1 MVTPTET
8 HSNIDNN
15 NNPQP
20 APLAWKEFRRRSGIL
35 SHGPRIYT
43 YTTPCIF
50 LTPPSPSPRS
60 TDSTQYVALV
70 TQALQELGASTG
82 GNIAAWI
89 AKTFD
94 IPSDKINS
102 RRLHYMVNAI
112 LSSPK
117 YRHLFHKEQVLRDE
131 KRTLWRLRRYDEDDT
146 SPFSPFPAD
155 VSPLAS
161 SFPSSPAI
169 VPSTDNTPTHHGTFE
184 TTISPATSPSSPL
197 TDILSTPPLP
207 LSSRRRKRRESDESF
222 EPKKVKVSSI
232 IE

>member
-8 HSNIDNN
+8 QANIDNN

-43 YTTPCIF
+43 YTTPCISPTHS
-50 LTPPSPSPRS
+50 LPSPR
-60 TDSTQYVALV
+60 TDSAQHVSLV

-82 GNIAAWI
+82 GNIAEWI

-131 KRTLWRLRRYDEDDT
+131 KRTLWRLRGYDDELDDI
-146 SPFSPFPAD
+146 SPSQD
-155 VSPLAS
+155 VTSPLATTT
-161 SFPSSPAI
+161 PPSPAI
-169 VPSTDNTPTHHGTFE
+169 IPSTYNTPSHGTFE
-184 TTISPATSPSSPL
+184 ASTTSSPGISPTSPTS
-197 TDILSTPPLP
+197 DILSTPPLP
-207 LSSRRRKRRESDESF
+207 LSARRRKRRESDEPF